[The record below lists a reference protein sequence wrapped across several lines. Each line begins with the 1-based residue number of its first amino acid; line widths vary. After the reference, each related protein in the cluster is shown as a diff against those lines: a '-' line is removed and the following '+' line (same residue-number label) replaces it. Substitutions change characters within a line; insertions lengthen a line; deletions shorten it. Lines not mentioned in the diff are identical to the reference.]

1 MDIGKILR
9 LRLKKVKTS
18 STLSSARI
26 VLSLLIFAIIPL
38 VHAILKAL
46 TGDDTIS
53 YTMALNLSALSLFVH
68 CMTGICSGFTGTGSR
83 PVSGDGLLYTAVG
96 IVLISLWCYVD
107 RHFLSGYMLMPD
119 PAIEHH
125 YFFAFGAIF
134 LAFSFCQAL
143 IVNISFKC
151 LTDHMDIRDRELLMI
166 LVSGFLFGLFYT
178 IAFAPLLLEVFGPVL
193 SVQCCPGLHPVIPL
207 QPVRLQ
213 SCPVSSPWASY
224 TWS

>member
-1 MDIGKILR
+1 MTEKKI
-9 LRLKKVKTS
+9 KTS

-53 YTMALNLSALSLFVH
+53 YTMALNLSACLFVLYDWNLFGVH
-68 CMTGICSGFTGTGSR
+68 WNRFR
-83 PVSGDGLLYTAVG
+83 ARLGDSLLYTAVG

-125 YFFAFGAIF
+125 YFFAFWAIF

-151 LTDHMDIRDRELLMI
+151 LTDHMDIRDRELL
-166 LVSGFLFGLFYT
+166 
-178 IAFAPLLLEVFGPVL
+178 
-193 SVQCCPGLHPVIPL
+193 
-207 QPVRLQ
+207 
-213 SCPVSSPWASY
+213 
-224 TWS
+224 

>member
-1 MDIGKILR
+1 MTEKKI
-9 LRLKKVKTS
+9 KTS

-53 YTMALNLSALSLFVH
+53 YTMALNLSACLFVLYDWNLFGVH
-68 CMTGICSGFTGTGSR
+68 WNRFR
-83 PVSGDGLLYTAVG
+83 ARLGDSLLYTAVG

-119 PAIEHH
+119 PAIEHR

-178 IAFAPLLLEVFGPVL
+178 IAFAPLQLEIFVPSYLFNVVL
-193 SVQCCPGLHPVIPL
+193 VCTLSYLYNQSSSFMPGIIAMGTVYLILIVL
-207 QPVRLQ
+207 EFL
-213 SCPVSSPWASY
+213 A
-224 TWS
+224 